1 MVWQKNGWKAWWYN
15 SQKKTNAAEKKM
27 VKVNNDQ
34 EMQILKYEISLY
46 TYQFDKYLIMQ
57 IITRIKEDVGN
68 ESFRALLV
76 WV

>member
-1 MVWQKNGWKAWWYN
+1 MD
-15 SQKKTNAAEKKM
+15 EKHDDAIHKRKQMLLKRKM
-27 VKVNNDQ
+27 VKVDNDQ

-68 ESFRALLV
+68 ESFHALLV
-76 WV
+76 